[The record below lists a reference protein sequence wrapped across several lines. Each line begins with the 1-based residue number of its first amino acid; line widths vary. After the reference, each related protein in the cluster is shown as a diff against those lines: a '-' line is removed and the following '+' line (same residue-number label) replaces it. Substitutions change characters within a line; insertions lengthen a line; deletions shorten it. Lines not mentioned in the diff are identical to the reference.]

1 MWRTFGAGVLALSF
15 ALGCTASANNS
26 PGSSASIIEAAGPST
41 APSGPP
47 SSTEALITPAPE
59 PTPLIA
65 PSSADDPTPNPSP
78 MVRVVDLRAILEV
91 PQGDRFETFGGELI
105 RLESVWSPADVG
117 IGGTCVSDAWLECG
131 LQDWLIQPSREFDAG
146 DYDGPRLDL
155 FFGPGVRE
163 GLGRDLRHGE
173 GPFAVVGHFGD
184 PASRECR
191 PENREEC
198 RDLFVVNAIDLGV

>member
-1 MWRTFGAGVLALSF
+1 VWRTFGACVLALSF
-15 ALGCTASANNS
+15 AVGCTASAKNS
-26 PGSSASIIEAAGPST
+26 PGSSASIIEAAAPSK

-47 SSTEALITPAPE
+47 SSTEALLTPAPA

-65 PSSADDPTPNPSP
+65 PSSAADPTPSP
-78 MVRVVDLRAILEV
+78 MVRVIDLRAILAV

-117 IGGTCVSDAWLECG
+117 IGGTCDSDAWLECG
-131 LQDWLIQPSREFDAG
+131 LQDWLIQPSREFDPG

-191 PENREEC
+191 PENRDVC